1 MAPINCNCNAD
12 DSVETEV
19 HVKHSEENRHKYAI
33 PCSNRYVILGEHEL
47 DDRKKDVEACVTAS
61 IVKNLSS
68 DSEYWEIN
76 KNKNVCVLRR
86 SNKPVIILRHDA
98 NVWNAL
104 ADTSSERCLLNY

>member
-1 MAPINCNCNAD
+1 MD
-12 DSVETEV
+12 TEV
-19 HVKHSEENRHKYAI
+19 HVKHSEENRHEYAV
-33 PCSNRYVILGEHEL
+33 PCSNRYEKL
-47 DDRKKDVEACVTAS
+47 DEREWEDRKKDVEVCVAAS

-104 ADTSSERCLLNY
+104 VDTGSERC